1 MDASLSQTGL
11 MQNIMSI
18 KAWKNMRKMTFSIF
32 AIICII
38 GIVSCTD
45 SRDFKSPEKA
55 LDEYQLF
62 MEKVS
67 SNTSCAAESLSD
79 LICEWQELSDT
90 VYVYLSKSEELHN
103 HGREEK
109 FFETCDSVRNSFLK
123 IIKSGEDGYED
134 VLSIKTATNP
144 FRQDSS
150 IDSIKVSAWPFYDN
164 IDKAQL
170 KDSGKDRAIQD
181 YVGFVHS
188 VYETGI
194 NTEEEFFRFIK
205 FGDIFFADTSTILAK

>member
-1 MDASLSQTGL
+1 

-18 KAWKNMRKMTFSIF
+18 KAWKNMWKMTFSIF

-67 SNTSCAAESLSD
+67 SNTLCTTESLLD

-90 VYVYLSKSEELHN
+90 AYAYLSKSEELHN

-123 IIKSGEDGYED
+123 IIKSGEYRYED

-144 FRQDSS
+144 FMQDSS

-194 NTEEEFFRFIK
+194 NTEEEFFRR
-205 FGDIFFADTSTILAK
+205 